1 MMLFQIDLNLKT
13 HYLQKIINK
22 QVVLITEQVVL
33 ITEQLVIMMK
43 QLVIMMEQVLI
54 TRDQKETIL
63 IHLDHQNHQPQD
75 LKPRLDQ
82 EK

>member
-22 QVVLITEQVVL
+22 QVVLIM
-33 ITEQLVIMMK
+33 EQLVIMMK